1 MRIAELLLNRREEW
15 AELETLCTLIQKS
28 RKSSKRGKQV
38 TRFAKLYRSACSD
51 LAMAELY
58 QLPPATVDYLHD
70 LVARAHSQLY
80 RSNQFSWSRWYEMIT
95 ADIPRAIFS
104 DPCVHVAGFIFF
116 GLFAIA
122 AILGRAES
130 TYPNFPSQITG
141 DKVLEDLE
149 TMYEKPLE
157 GNFDHYITAAAGYI
171 QHNTSIGLT
180 CFGKGPLIIPCVIE
194 LSFQAVYLGSM
205 FGYMS
210 RPSIQSGDNFFQF
223 VTAHGPFELTA
234 IALAAA
240 AGLRLGIG
248 LIATAGLMRIES
260 LKQHAIQSLPIII
273 VSVFLFLAAA
283 FTEGFISPSP
293 LPYPYKAFWA
303 IASSVGMM
311 FYFVI
316 LGYPRDEHLQKRP
329 RHAAGQHLSMKGT

>member
-1 MRIAELLLNRREEW
+1 MRIADLLQNRRAEW
-15 AELETLCTLIQKS
+15 AELETLCLRLQES
-28 RKSSKRGKQV
+28 RRKNPQHGEQV

-70 LVARAHSQLY
+70 LVARAHNQLY
-80 RSNQFSWSRWYEMIT
+80 GSNPFSWSRWYEMIML
-95 ADIPRAIFS
+95 DIPRTIYS
-104 DPCVHVAGFIFF
+104 DPCVHVAAFLFF
-116 GLFAIA
+116 GLFALA
-122 AILGRAES
+122 AMLGRAES
-130 TYPNFPSQITG
+130 AYPQFPNQITG

-157 GNFDHYITAAAGYI
+157 GNFDHYVMAAAGYI

-180 CFGKGPLIIPCVIE
+180 CFGKGPLIIPCIIE

-210 RPSIQSGDNFFQF
+210 RPSIQSGDNFLHF

-260 LKQHAIQSLPIII
+260 LKQHSLRSLPIVM
-273 VSVFLFLAAA
+273 VSVVLFFAAA

-293 LPYPYKAFWA
+293 LPYAFKALWA
-303 IASSVGMM
+303 IASSAGMM

-316 LGYPRDEHLQKRP
+316 LGYPRD
-329 RHAAGQHLSMKGT
+329 